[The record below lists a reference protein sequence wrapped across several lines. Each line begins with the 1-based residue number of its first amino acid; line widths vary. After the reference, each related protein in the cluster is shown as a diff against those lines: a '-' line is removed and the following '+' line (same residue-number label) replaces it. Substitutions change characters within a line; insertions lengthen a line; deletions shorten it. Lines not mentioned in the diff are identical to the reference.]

1 MIRIL
6 CLALEGQL
14 ELAGVECHSASHWQ
28 EARQLLGK
36 RSFDAVVCSL
46 WCPAGGGPFEALD
59 AQQVLTHLRNQYLLP
74 GYLVLSPVQAH
85 FAQPLQALAEAVLV
99 VGGWK
104 GAWRT
109 LHQRLRQDF
118 ALAAEAQPCNEILLV
133 REGQPGFQFQCLQ
146 AELRA
151 DLATFLDVK
160 GQSLEKLLSLGS
172 RRSCQLEGDE
182 LTCGVRFLGPV
193 GTLWTAH
200 HPAGA
205 AYPEMAQD
213 PQQQALAELGVR
225 L

>member
-46 WCPAGGGPFEALD
+46 WCPAGQDQSEAID
-59 AQQVLTHLRNQYLLP
+59 AQQVLTYLRSQFLLP
-74 GYLVLSPVQAH
+74 GYVVLSPVQAH

-99 VGGWK
+99 VGGWE
-104 GAWRT
+104 GWRS
-109 LHQRLRQDF
+109 LQRRLRQDF
-118 ALAAEAQPCNEILLV
+118 ALAEEAQPCNEILLV
-133 REGQPGFQFQCLQ
+133 RDGQPYYQFQCLQ
-146 AELRA
+146 SDLRA

-160 GQSLEKLLSLGS
+160 GQSLEKTLSLGP
-172 RRSCQLEGDE
+172 RRACQLEGDE
-182 LTCGVRFLGPV
+182 LSCGVRFLGQAGV
-193 GTLWTAH
+193 LWTAH

-205 AYPEMAQD
+205 AYPELAQD
-213 PQQQALAELGVR
+213 SQQQALSELGVR